1 MTTLML
7 EELNQEQRGAL
18 DEQPSDQKTP
28 NESLN
33 KSPNNPPNPWEP
45 QRKPS
50 QPAIRPWWQKH
61 DRRDQASGSQ
71 PDPLWGRGIARPRSG

>member
-18 DEQPSDQKTP
+18 DEQSSDQKSP
-28 NESLN
+28 N
-33 KSPNNPPNPWEP
+33 KSPNHLPNPWEP
-45 QRKPS
+45 QRRPS

-61 DRRDQASGSQ
+61 DPLDQASGSQ
-71 PDPLWGRGIARPRSG
+71 PDPLWGRGIARPRFG

>member
-18 DEQPSDQKTP
+18 DEKPSEQKAPDKT
-28 NESLN
+28 S
-33 KSPNNPPNPWEP
+33 NPWEP
-45 QRKPS
+45 QRQPS

-61 DRRDQASGSQ
+61 DRRDQDGDSQ
-71 PDPLWGRGIARPRSG
+71 PDPLWGRGIARPRFG